1 MLYVVGT
8 FVTCLV
14 LFIIG
19 MYLNFKHNSKNNL
32 KENVG
37 FTMALTFG
45 AVGFFYMITTINFLC
60 DYIPRETKEMRALV
74 QRDNLTRMLAET
86 YNPDNLTNA
95 LNFNAEQKRSA
106 MYNKSAFWYCWENC
120 YVVDTI
126 PIPNGQ
132 YTPSNMVKLDAVIEH
147 LAEKAS
153 QK

>member
-19 MYLNFKHNSKNNL
+19 LYLNFKYDRENSW
-32 KENVG
+32 KEAVG
-37 FTMALTFG
+37 FIMSIVFG
-45 AVGFFYMITTINFLC
+45 IVGFFYMFATVAFLK
-60 DYIPRETKEMRALV
+60 DYIPRETKQMRAEVNRSSLI
-74 QRDNLTRMLAET
+74 RMLDEN
-86 YNPDNLTNA
+86 YDPDNLKNA

-106 MYNKSAFWYCWENC
+106 KYNESAFWYCWENC

-126 PIPNGQ
+126 PIPKEQ